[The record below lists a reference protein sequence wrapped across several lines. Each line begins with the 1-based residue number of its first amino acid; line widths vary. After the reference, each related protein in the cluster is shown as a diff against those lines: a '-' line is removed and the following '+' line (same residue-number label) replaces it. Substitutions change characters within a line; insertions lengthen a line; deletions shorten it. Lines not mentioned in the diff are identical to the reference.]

1 MKVVLIQ
8 PRVSARSSY
17 MPLGIGYVGAVL
29 EKLGHDVALIDM
41 EAEDLSLEDLRIQVD
56 GSSPEIIGITT
67 TIMSMTQAKAI
78 GDLFSDYPLIVYGGP
93 QASLTPE
100 YFIRRRNEIVVRG
113 EGEIIIANLIK
124 KFETNQGY
132 LGIKG
137 ISFKNNHD
145 KIEHN
150 PEEDYISDLDSIPF
164 PARHLFN
171 SKLYRK
177 RLNGRKAAN
186 FMATR
191 GCPFKCI
198 YCYHILN
205 RKFRTRNHENILSEI
220 NMLKNEYGV
229 SGIYFYDD
237 NLTLNRKWL
246 TGLCQKLISR
256 EVDIKWRCLSS
267 IKTIDKEFLKLM
279 KDAGCVE
286 IAFGVESG
294 NQKTLDRIPK
304 QIKVEDS
311 RRVLR
316 DCRDIGIRSKA
327 YVMIGFPWETK
338 EDIRTS
344 ISFVEETIPNIV
356 QFLIVTPYPNTELW
370 KTIVDMGY
378 KIEGVEDIGKDVG
391 NFEKLAKSQATDLVK
406 PTYETENF
414 TKRELSQLHDEAYRR
429 YEKAKRKYVYKHPF
443 SLHSRH
449 YFHHRAKRAFPTF
462 LKPLGRRVRDGIS
475 L

>member
-1 MKVVLIQ
+1 MRIVLIQ
-8 PRVSARSSY
+8 PKVTARSSY

-29 EKLGHDVALIDM
+29 DNLNHNVELIDM
-41 EAEDLSLEDLRIQVD
+41 EAEDLTIEDLKKQVD
-56 GSSPEIIGITT
+56 RISPEIIGITT

-93 QASLTPE
+93 QATLTPD
-100 YFIRRRNEIVVRG
+100 YFIKRRNEIVVRG
-113 EGEIIIANLIK
+113 EGEIITANLIK
-124 KFETNQGY
+124 KFENNQEY
-132 LGIKG
+132 FDIKG
-137 ISFKNNHD
+137 ISFRNNNG
-145 KIEHN
+145 IIIHN
-150 PEEDYISDLDSIPF
+150 PEEDYVHDLDSIPF
-164 PARHLFN
+164 PARHLFRTEI
-171 SKLYRK
+171 YRP
-177 RLNGRKAAN
+177 RLNGRKATN

-198 YCYHILN
+198 YCYHVLN
-205 RKFRTRNHENILSEI
+205 RKFRTRSHENIFAEI
-220 NMLKNEYGV
+220 ELLKNEYGV

-237 NLTLNRKWL
+237 NFTLNRKWL
-246 TGLCQKLISR
+246 RDLCQKLISKK
-256 EVDIKWRCLSS
+256 VDIKWRCLSS
-267 IKTIDKEFLKLM
+267 IRTVNKEVLRLM

-294 NQKTLDRIPK
+294 SQKTLDRIPK

-311 RRVLR
+311 RRVLGY
-316 DCRDIGIRSKA
+316 CRELGIRSKA
-327 YVMIGFPWETK
+327 YIMIGFPWETK
-338 EDIRTS
+338 EDIETT

-378 KIEGVEDIGKDVG
+378 KIEGVEDIGKNVG
-391 NFEKLAKSQATDLVK
+391 AFEKLTRSHTTDLVI

-443 SLHSRH
+443 SLHGRY
-449 YFHHRAKRAFPTF
+449 YFHHRARKAFPDF
-462 LKPLGRRVRDGIS
+462 LKPVGRRIRDS
-475 L
+475 LSL